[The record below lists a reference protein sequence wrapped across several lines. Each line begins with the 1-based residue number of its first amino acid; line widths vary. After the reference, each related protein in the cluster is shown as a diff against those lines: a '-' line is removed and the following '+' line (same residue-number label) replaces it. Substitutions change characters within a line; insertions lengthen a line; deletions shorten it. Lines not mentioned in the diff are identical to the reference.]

1 MLKKII
7 RVFTITVILI
17 LISSTNIKAAENPL
31 SVPNNSFGIHILDE
45 NDLEDAAKLV
55 NSGGGDWGYV
65 TFVIRSDERDSKRWQ
80 KVFDKMRRLHLI
92 PIVRIATNQM
102 EDGWEKPSFDEIDG
116 WVSFLSSLNWV
127 VKNRYVVIGN
137 EPNHA
142 K

>member
-1 MLKKII
+1 
-7 RVFTITVILI
+7 VFTITVILI

-80 KVFDKMRRLHLI
+80 KVF
-92 PIVRIATNQM
+92 AT
-102 EDGWEKPSFDEIDG
+102 PHFDSIKI
-116 WVSFLSSLNWV
+116 S
-127 VKNRYVVIGN
+127 
-137 EPNHA
+137 
-142 K
+142 